1 MKFETQC
8 KVCRREGKK
17 LFLKGERC
25 NTVKCAVVKRK
36 YPPGMHGPKGYPRL
50 SDYGRQLREKQRL
63 RRSYFISEKQ
73 FKNYFEK
80 AKKITGNT
88 EENFLK
94 LLEKRLDN
102 VVFRASFAESRKK
115 ARQLVTHGN
124 VLVNGRRVDIPSYL
138 VKVGDA
144 VKLKEK
150 KSIIK
155 KAGEQILQN
164 KNRETLPAWLN
175 IDDKKLEIK
184 VLKDPAPEDL
194 PQEYEMESIIG
205 FYSR

>member
-25 NTVKCAVVKRK
+25 NTVKCTLVKKK

-50 SDYGRQLREKQRL
+50 SDYGRQLREKQQL
-63 RRSYFISEKQ
+63 RHSYFLSEKQ
-73 FKNYFEK
+73 FKNYFRK
-80 AKKITGNT
+80 AKDMTGNS

-102 VVFRASFAESRKK
+102 VVFRAGFAESRKK

-124 VLVNGRRVDIPSYL
+124 ILVNGRRVDVPAYS
-138 VKVGDA
+138 VKISDT

-150 KSIIK
+150 KLIIERAKEQFAK
-155 KAGEQILQN
+155 KSKESF
-164 KNRETLPAWLN
+164 PAWMSV
-175 IDDKKLEIK
+175 DDKKLETKI
-184 VLKDPAPEDL
+184 LKDPGQEDL
-194 PQEYEMESIIG
+194 PREYEMELIVG

>member
-25 NTVKCAVVKRK
+25 NTVKCALVKRK

-50 SDYGRQLREKQRL
+50 SDYGRQLREKQQL
-63 RRSYFISEKQ
+63 RHSYFISEKQ
-73 FKNYFEK
+73 LNNYFKK
-80 AKKITGNT
+80 AKLMAGNT
-88 EENFLK
+88 EENFLR
-94 LLEKRLDN
+94 LLERRLDN
-102 VVFRASFAESRKK
+102 VVFRAGFAGSRKK

-124 VLVNGRRVDIPSYL
+124 ILVNGRRVDVPAYL
-138 VKVGDA
+138 VRIGDL

-150 KSIIK
+150 KSILEEAKEQFVK
-155 KAGEQILQN
+155 KS
-164 KNRETLPAWLN
+164 KETLPVWFN
-175 IDDKKLEIK
+175 VDEKKMEVKI
-184 VLKDPAPEDL
+184 LKDLESADL
-194 PQEYEMESIIG
+194 PREYEMELIIG

>member
-1 MKFETQC
+1 MITPQC
-8 KVCRREGKK
+8 KTCRREGKK

-25 NTVKCAVVKRK
+25 HTAKCALVKRK

-50 SDYGRQLREKQRL
+50 SDYGRQLREKQHL

-73 FKNYFEK
+73 FRNYFEK

-88 EENFLK
+88 EENFLR

-102 VVFRASFAESRKK
+102 VVFRAGFAESRKK
-115 ARQLVTHGN
+115 ARQVVTHGN
-124 VLVNGRRVDIPSYL
+124 VLVNGRRVDIPAYL
-138 VKVGDA
+138 VKVGDV

-150 KSIIK
+150 KSIVK
-155 KAGEQILQN
+155 KAGEQVLQN

-184 VLKDPAPEDL
+184 VIKDPAPEDL
-194 PQEYEMESIIG
+194 PQEYEMELIIG